1 MSVPPAFYICQH
13 QLILLSNILIHI
25 SKTILSSI
33 TNSILSSISLLI
45 CISYII
51 LYLSYRII
59 PTYHTKAGYKRY
71 FLLQKYH
78 LDGIKQYQLNGMY
91 RK

>member
-33 TNSILSSISLLI
+33 SLLI

-51 LYLSYRII
+51 LYSSYRII